1 MKAAYRWLPVLLV
14 LLLSG
19 CWSAKEANEI
29 DYVLG
34 VGVDKTDNGDI
45 ILTIQTPDLSALKPE
60 NAGSGEK
67 YKSISARG
75 ATTFEALRNY
85 VNVGGQKLFWGHI
98 QICVIGEHAA
108 RDGVEDFLDFFSSDP
123 ELRGTSMIAIVKG
136 LAKDVMEAR
145 VSLTPIPSDYL
156 SNLLTNAT
164 VNGKAPKVQLVDFN
178 RMLTEPVGSQP
189 YLPLMELMSQAEYDK
204 RIAKLDTPSSKG
216 PGQSPVVYTGGT
228 AVFRGTR
235 LKGFLNE
242 RETRGLLW
250 TKQFMKSALI
260 PVKTDDGGTA
270 SLELIGGVRNK
281 VTVKMEGET
290 ARIKLIISA
299 NLNIGDRSGSTNLAE
314 VQELKKLQDSF
325 NALVKKEVEM
335 AFDKAVRK
343 YHSDIFS
350 FGNALND
357 RSPKV
362 WSRVQERWEDEI
374 LPRAKLEVEV
384 KGVLRRTSR
393 TLYTP
398 WAEDKETKGAT
409 PQ

>member
-1 MKAAYRWLPVLLV
+1 MKAAYRWLPFLLV

-29 DYVLG
+29 DYVMG
-34 VGVDKTDNGDI
+34 VGVDKADNGDI
-45 ILTIQTPDLSALKPE
+45 ILTIQTPDLSALKAE
-60 NAGSGEK
+60 NPGSGEK
-67 YKSISARG
+67 YRSISARG

-136 LAKDVMEAR
+136 MAKDVMEAR

-216 PGQSPVVYTGGT
+216 PEQSPVVYTGGT

-260 PVKTDDGGTA
+260 PIKTDDGGMA
-270 SLELIGGVRNK
+270 SLELIGGVRSK
-281 VTVKMEGET
+281 VTVKMDGDT

-357 RSPKV
+357 RSPKD

-384 KGVLRRTSR
+384 KGALRRTSR

-398 WAEDKETKGAT
+398 WAEDKEKKGAP